1 MVAFVR
7 STLPR
12 LPKPDSSHADIV
24 GTQIIVGLSMTI
36 LSGTCIQRITRIS
49 CPVFLADQLRSIVSP
64 LLELHRKRSS
74 WQFLHWLQLWESLPT
89 IIVKPVISRG
99 AAIGNQWLLKDPVCC
114 RQGTNP
120 HGFPQVQI
128 SPFGIA
134 PAFHCGSLF
143 FPLSESQWGNPWGVV
158 LAVLC
163 QCAGYCSGF
172 GHGSLVCSKSA
183 YKLCTP
189 MAGGCWEWNGG
200 KL

>member
-74 WQFLHWLQLWESLPT
+74 
-89 IIVKPVISRG
+89 
-99 AAIGNQWLLKDPVCC
+99 
-114 RQGTNP
+114 
-120 HGFPQVQI
+120 
-128 SPFGIA
+128 
-134 PAFHCGSLF
+134 
-143 FPLSESQWGNPWGVV
+143 
-158 LAVLC
+158 
-163 QCAGYCSGF
+163 
-172 GHGSLVCSKSA
+172 
-183 YKLCTP
+183 
-189 MAGGCWEWNGG
+189 
-200 KL
+200 